1 MSIKINCVINCNLKK
16 QEKMVTLKKEKK
28 YIIKKINS
36 QKQIYHVNQLD
47 YDNRNIKHLKQ

>member
-16 QEKMVTLKKEKK
+16 LEKMVTLKKEKK

-36 QKQIYHVNQLD
+36 QK
-47 YDNRNIKHLKQ
+47 

>member
-16 QEKMVTLKKEKK
+16 LEKMVTLKKEKK